1 MSHLIPSGH
10 VYLATLVHLLGALVA
25 GGLIGLERS
34 VQGRPAGFRTH
45 TLVCMAS
52 TLLMLLT
59 VYQLQLLA
67 NLPPSA
73 IRLDPTRMAQG
84 VMTGIGFL
92 GAGVIMKERLN
103 IRGLTTAASI
113 WMTAAIG
120 IMIGV
125 GFYFAATVAVVLT
138 LGALSMFR
146 WLEVVLPTRHYARLM
161 VRSRVAERISLE
173 ELRGLIKE
181 HRCDSVNPSF
191 ALEDGGTYFR
201 YEMTIRTVDRENF
214 NRLAEAMT
222 GMQQTPEFKIRSA
235 SE

>member
-1 MSHLIPSGH
+1 VTALIPPEH
-10 VYLATLVHLLGALVA
+10 IYLATVVHLVAALVA
-25 GGLIGLERS
+25 GGLVGLERG

-59 VYQLQLLA
+59 VYQLELLP
-67 NLPPSA
+67 NLPA
-73 IRLDPTRMAQG
+73 DVIRLDPTRMAQG

-113 WMTAAIG
+113 WITAAIG

-125 GFYFAATVAVVLT
+125 GFYFAAVVAVALT
-138 LGALSMFR
+138 LGALSLFR
-146 WLEVVLPTRHYARLM
+146 WLEAVIPSRHYARLE
-161 VRSRVAERISLE
+161 VRSRVADRISLE
-173 ELRGLIKE
+173 ELRDLVARNDCE
-181 HRCDSVNPSF
+181 SVNPGF
-191 ALEDGGTYFR
+191 ALEEGGTYFR
-201 YEMTIRTVDRENF
+201 YEMTVRTVDRENF
-214 NRLAEAMT
+214 HALAEAMT
-222 GMQQTPEFKIRSA
+222 ALEKTPEFSIRST

>member
-1 MSHLIPSGH
+1 MTPLITPEH
-10 VYLATLVHLLGALVA
+10 VYLATITHLIFSLIA
-25 GGLIGLERS
+25 GGLIGLERG

-59 VYQLQLLA
+59 VYQLELLP
-67 NLPPSA
+67 NLA
-73 IRLDPTRMAQG
+73 TGVIRIDPTRMAQG

-125 GFYFAATVAVVLT
+125 GFYFAAVIAVALT
-138 LGALSMFR
+138 LGALSLFR
-146 WLEVVLPTRHYARLM
+146 WLEAVIPSRHYARLE
-161 VRSRVAERISLE
+161 VRSRIADRISLD
-173 ELRGLIKE
+173 ELRELMARNHCE
-181 HRCDSVNPSF
+181 SVNPGF
-191 ALEDGGTYFR
+191 ALEEGGTYFR
-201 YEMTIRTVDRENF
+201 YEMTVRTVNRENF
-214 NRLAEAMT
+214 HALAEDMT
-222 GMQQTPEFKIRSA
+222 QLEKTPEFRIRSMM
-235 SE
+235 E

>member
-1 MSHLIPSGH
+1 MTNLMPAGH
-10 VYLATLVHLLGALVA
+10 VYLSTLMHLLGALVA
-25 GGLIGLERS
+25 GGLIGMERS

-52 TLLMLLT
+52 TLLMVLT
-59 VYQLQLLA
+59 VYQIKVLS
-67 NLPPSA
+67 NLPASA

-120 IMIGV
+120 IMIGM
-125 GFYFAATVAVVLT
+125 GFYFAASVAVVLT

-146 WLEVVLPTRHYARLM
+146 WLEVVVPTRHYARLT
-161 VRSRVAERISLE
+161 VHSRVADRITLESLRELIARCSCDGANPSFSLE
-173 ELRGLIKE
+173 E
-181 HRCDSVNPSF
+181 
-191 ALEDGGTYFR
+191 GGTYFR

-214 NRLAEAMT
+214 HRLAEAMT
-222 GMQQTPEFKIRSA
+222 GLEKIPEFKIRSA